1 MTRAFHWLSLS
12 PPPIVKHLGVAQ
24 SLTCPEWVLYQGNGL
39 NVRTVPWA
47 LLICRTR
54 LGIQNSLN
62 SLEEESKESEAVTRP
77 QAESKDWGLVKPPT
91 WNLVSTARKFLFGIP
106 RLASFK
112 ENSERGWEEGE
123 VIGHFLQF
131 IGKNHFLK
139 RYEGEKYTF
148 LPLISNFPKDSAL
161 VPLWL
166 CQIKRKHF
174 PNS

>member
-77 QAESKDWGLVKPPT
+77 QAESKD
-91 WNLVSTARKFLFGIP
+91 
-106 RLASFK
+106 
-112 ENSERGWEEGE
+112 
-123 VIGHFLQF
+123 
-131 IGKNHFLK
+131 
-139 RYEGEKYTF
+139 
-148 LPLISNFPKDSAL
+148 
-161 VPLWL
+161 
-166 CQIKRKHF
+166 
-174 PNS
+174 